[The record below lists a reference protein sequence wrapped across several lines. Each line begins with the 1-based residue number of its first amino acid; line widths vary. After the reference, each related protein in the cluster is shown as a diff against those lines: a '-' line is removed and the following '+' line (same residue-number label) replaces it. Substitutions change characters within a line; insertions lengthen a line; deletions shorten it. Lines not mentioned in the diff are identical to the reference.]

1 MQEKILAKLQNNTF
15 VKLFNTDSE
24 NFNVIKNIYSKPDLI
39 DEKIFEFDPDKK
51 LESDEWFFVEF
62 TQEQKEKAITP
73 FFSLFDSSVSGN
85 NIEKEDYP
93 DVTAIFLG
101 KKDSREEEIFLTR
114 IFPRFYT
121 VKKTLITWNREAQ
134 LENKSASIDFNGILD
149 AYWDGEKLYF
159 QSYAD
164 IKPLFEGIEDFY
176 RVATEEEKNDF
187 LEKDFFESEDITKVK
202 AGKRNL
208 RKIAF
213 ILEQIDW
220 DNQEI
225 RKQYIDYAKQY
236 PNVGVKLSET
246 EDKMIIDNNKD
257 LTGVLAI
264 LEERIYKT
272 PITGVVKEAVSTIN
286 T

>member
-93 DVTAIFLG
+93 DVTAIFLW

-134 LENKSASIDFNGILD
+134 LENKSASIDFNWILD
-149 AYWDGEKLYF
+149 AYWDWEKLYF

-202 AGKRNL
+202 AWKRNL

-236 PNVGVKLSET
+236 PNVWVKLSET

-257 LTGVLAI
+257 LTWVLAI

-272 PITGVVKEAVSTIN
+272 PITWVVKEAVSTIN